1 MMPKHMPSPSLDHIH
16 RRRPGPWCL
25 RACLSDQPARSA
37 RPGIRDP
44 LSGACVMSQAG
55 IGDGIDE
62 RIDALLEFADA
73 VQQHRRTQRDAQQQL
88 RDVIM
93 RR

>member
-1 MMPKHMPSPSLDHIH
+1 
-16 RRRPGPWCL
+16 
-25 RACLSDQPARSA
+25 
-37 RPGIRDP
+37 
-44 LSGACVMSQAG
+44 MSQAG